1 MIVFYNKPNLLILPY
16 VDPEKKENRK
26 FKFVPG
32 NNTIEKEVWLA
43 IRQAHPNSIDYYDTL
58 LKVFQPI
65 VDEETKEVVGVPED
79 EIDYTRLNIRE
90 MAELIDNTMD
100 RKELLNLKK
109 LEKERAKPRNTVKKL
124 IKEKLKQI
132 NAIEEAIKD

>member
-1 MIVFYNKPNLLILPY
+1 M
-16 VDPEKKENRK
+16 
-26 FKFVPG
+26 
-32 NNTIEKEVWLA
+32 
-43 IRQAHPNSIDYYDTL
+43 
-58 LKVFQPI
+58 LKVFQPV

-100 RKELLNLKK
+100 REELLNLKK